1 MGARKNARERRHAR
15 GEGVPSPLA
24 RLPRARPFFL
34 APIYFLAPATQA
46 SASISLPACQ
56 PGLGKSFLTGKLEIF
71 FRIAQRPVTVRYSQ
85 RFPRPS

>member
-1 MGARKNARERRHAR
+1 MGARKNARERRRHAR
-15 GEGVPSPLA
+15 GEGAP
-24 RLPRARPFFL
+24 LPRARPFFL